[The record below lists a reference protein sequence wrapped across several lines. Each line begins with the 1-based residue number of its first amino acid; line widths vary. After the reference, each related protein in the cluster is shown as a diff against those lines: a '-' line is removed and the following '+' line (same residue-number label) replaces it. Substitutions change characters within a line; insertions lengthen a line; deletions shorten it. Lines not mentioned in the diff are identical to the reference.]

1 MREPHLRKGLN
12 KLAEVLSPHVS
23 PCLPIS
29 PYISPAQGAQL
40 EYKLAE
46 VSSTDPCPNPNT
58 NPNQVFQPY
67 SAADYKSLFA

>member
-1 MREPHLRKGLN
+1 MGEPHLRKGLN

-23 PCLPIS
+23 LYLHTS
-29 PYISPAQGAQL
+29 HLRKGL
-40 EYKLAE
+40 NYKLAE
-46 VSSTDPCPNPNT
+46 VSSTDPWPNPNT